1 MSASSSAAVSNVQT
15 SAGAGEPG
23 SAAVERTSLSA
34 VFEAV
39 QLQVP
44 QSAERD
50 RVLEALTHLAS
61 GATKTV
67 VRSLAS
73 HWGARQKVGK
83 DNRGTADIR
92 NEIEDNVRMSAMRLL
107 QKEEVREESARS
119 LHMGPTTSPGFLH
132 PAPSDVVVLTE
143 PTTEASFRREF

>member
-1 MSASSSAAVSNVQT
+1 MAASSSAAVSNVQT

-23 SAAVERTSLSA
+23 SAAVERTALSA
-34 VFEAV
+34 VFETV
-39 QLQVP
+39 QSQVP

-61 GATKTV
+61 GANQKV

-73 HWGARQKVGK
+73 QWGARQKVGK

-92 NEIEDNVRMSAMRLL
+92 NEIADTVRRSAMRLL
-107 QKEEVREESARS
+107 
-119 LHMGPTTSPGFLH
+119 
-132 PAPSDVVVLTE
+132 
-143 PTTEASFRREF
+143 